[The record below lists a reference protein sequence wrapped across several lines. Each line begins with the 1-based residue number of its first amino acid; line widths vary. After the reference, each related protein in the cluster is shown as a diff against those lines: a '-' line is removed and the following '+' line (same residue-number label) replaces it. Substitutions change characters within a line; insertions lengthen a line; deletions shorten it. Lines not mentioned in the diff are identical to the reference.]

1 MSITI
6 YCPGPVN
13 AGPGTECCEGALWL
27 PGDDATDP
35 NSPAF
40 KRDCP
45 RCEGTGKLELPSR
58 LEVCDRCEGKGT
70 HVNEAI
76 DGNGITA
83 SEMDELGPDFL
94 EDYMGGVYDVR
105 CTECKGRN
113 VMPVVDEGRCS
124 EELLEAYHEE
134 RRSESDFRREQEA
147 ERRMG
152 A

>member
-1 MSITI
+1 MSIYVT
-6 YCPGPVN
+6 CPECWGHGEALPE
-13 AGPGTECCEGALWL
+13 GKTECPTCVKYKANEFG
-27 PGDDATDP
+27 
-35 NSPAF
+35 
-40 KRDCP
+40 
-45 RCEGTGKLELPSR
+45 EIELPTR

-105 CTECKGRN
+105 CTVCKGRN
-113 VMPVVDEGRCS
+113 VVPVVDENRCAK
-124 EELLEAYHEE
+124 ELWEAYVQHCRDEA
-134 RRSESDFRREQEA
+134 DFRAEVEA